1 MPRNDILNRL
11 KKVIKK
17 VCPNKSINYDEV
29 NEDQTLKIDLGFNSI
44 EIIMIAIAIEMEF
57 GIEFKDYNINTFNK
71 VSNVVDYIEEATK

>member
-17 VCPNKSINYDEV
+17 VCPNKNINYDEV